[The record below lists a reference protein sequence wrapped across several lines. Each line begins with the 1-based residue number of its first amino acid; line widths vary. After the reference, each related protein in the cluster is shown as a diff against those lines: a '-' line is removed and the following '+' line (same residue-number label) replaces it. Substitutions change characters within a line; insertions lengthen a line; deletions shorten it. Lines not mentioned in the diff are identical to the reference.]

1 MHEQVVANAITGFA
15 RLLTGVRARWRGCAP
30 TPAQRIYF
38 TNHTSHADFVLI
50 WASLPPEL
58 RAGTRPVAAADYWE
72 KGPLRRYLI
81 NEVFHGVL
89 IDRDPTTRRYDPID
103 VILAALEAGASLIVF
118 PEGTRSTSGE
128 MLPFK
133 RGIYYIARQRPD
145 VELIPAWIENLSRVL
160 PKGEFLPV
168 PLLCSV
174 TFGAPMHIM
183 AGEDREAFLA
193 RLRQAVVDL
202 KQA

>member
-15 RLLTGVRARWRGCAP
+15 RLLTGVRAHWRGGAP
-30 TPAQRIYF
+30 APAQRIYF
-38 TNHTSHADFVLI
+38 ANHTSHADFVLI
-50 WASLPPEL
+50 WASLPSEL

-89 IDRDPTTRRYDPID
+89 IDRDATTRRYDPID

-183 AGEDREAFLA
+183 AGEDRDAFLA